1 LQLEVFEIISRFILI
16 ALVTAASAGCS
27 TVSDGNPSPE
37 GKDALGHQIFQVGGD
52 RLAVLEAKA
61 NSQCPG
67 TTRPYVQSIAGYGD
81 DVTLNYT
88 CE

>member
-1 LQLEVFEIISRFILI
+1 MSC
-16 ALVTAASAGCS
+16 AGCS
-27 TVSDGNPSPE
+27 VVSDSGPSVA
-37 GKDALGHQIFQVGGD
+37 GRDALGHQIFAVGGD

-67 TTRPYVQSIAGYGD
+67 TTRPYVQTVTGYGD
-81 DVTLNYT
+81 DVSLTYT

>member
-1 LQLEVFEIISRFILI
+1 MVSGNGP
-16 ALVTAASAGCS
+16 TA
-27 TVSDGNPSPE
+27 E

-67 TTRPYVQSIAGYGD
+67 TTRPYVQSLAGSGD
-81 DVTLNYT
+81 NVTLDYT